1 VESQQ
6 VRKKF
11 KWFRSRDPP
20 SSFAIAVF
28 CAQNSLNIARKD
40 AEKNGQTWPLIYRA
54 KQDSLKVK
62 TK

>member
-1 VESQQ
+1 LLLL
-6 VRKKF
+6 
-11 KWFRSRDPP
+11 
-20 SSFAIAVF
+20 F